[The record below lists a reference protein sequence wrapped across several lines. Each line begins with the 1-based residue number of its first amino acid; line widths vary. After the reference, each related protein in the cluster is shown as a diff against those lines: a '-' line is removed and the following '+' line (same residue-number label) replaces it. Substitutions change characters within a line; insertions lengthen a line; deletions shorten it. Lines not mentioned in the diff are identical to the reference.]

1 MQGKGIRMR
10 SNRIAVLTTLLW
22 MTTLGIALA
31 SGGEGGHAD
40 SGALLKDF
48 LYRSFNFVVLVGLLA
63 YFVSKPIR
71 KGLAA
76 RREGIE
82 KSLTDAATA
91 QREAEARFAEYDA
104 KLSRAAQEIADISAG
119 LRREGELERERI
131 VANAKEVAE
140 KIKAEAE
147 RTAENEIVRA
157 RAELRREAAKLAIE
171 LAEEL
176 LKKNFTSE
184 DHERLVNEYM
194 QKVGELH

>member
-1 MQGKGIRMR
+1 MR
-10 SNRIAVLTTLLW
+10 SNHIAVLTALLW
-22 MTTLGIALA
+22 MTMLGVALA
-31 SGGEGGHAD
+31 AGGEGGHAD
-40 SGALLKDF
+40 GGALLKDF
-48 LYRSFNFVVLVGLLA
+48 LYRSFNFVILVGLLA

-76 RREGIE
+76 RSEGIE
-82 KSLTDAATA
+82 KSLADAEAA
-91 QREAEARFAEYDA
+91 RSEAEARFAEYDA
-104 KLSRAAQEIADISAG
+104 KLSRAAQEIAEISAG
-119 LRREGELERERI
+119 IRREGELERDRI
-131 VANAKEVAE
+131 VANAREVAE

-147 RTAENEIVRA
+147 RTAENEIARA

-194 QKVGELH
+194 HKVGELH

>member
-1 MQGKGIRMR
+1 MRMR
-10 SNRIAVLTTLLW
+10 SNRIAVLTALLW
-22 MTTLGIALA
+22 IAMLGMALA

-48 LYRSFNFVVLVGLLA
+48 LYRSFDFVILVGLLA

-71 KGLAA
+71 NGLVA
-76 RREGIE
+76 RREGLE
-82 KSLTDAATA
+82 KSLADAAA
-91 QREAEARFAEYDA
+91 ARSEAEARFAEYDA
-104 KLSRAAQEIADISAG
+104 KLSRAAQEIAEIGAG
-119 LRREGELERERI
+119 IRREGELERDRI
-131 VANAKEVAE
+131 VANAREVAE

-147 RTAENEIVRA
+147 RTADNEILRA

-176 LKKNFTSE
+176 LKKNFTND

-194 QKVGELH
+194 QKVGDLH